1 MIYIEKAIE
10 TNHQKRRFKSPLE
23 WFINQEHIP
32 FNSSDDYKLYLP
44 LYHQFLQELHQLYL
58 ETNSEYFWFTHKGK
72 LMGDAVF
79 NAQSP
84 GIYLISSNNIR
95 INKQKL
101 RDIKLEEILKN
112 N

>member
-10 TNHQKRRFKSPLE
+10 TNHQKRRFKSPFE

-44 LYHQFLQELHQLYL
+44 LYHQFLQELHQLHL
-58 ETNSEYFWFTHKGK
+58 ETNSEYFWFTNKGK
-72 LMGDAVF
+72 LMGDAGVYV
-79 NAQSP
+79 SP
-84 GIYLISSNNIR
+84 SNNIR